1 MITETK
7 TVLCMHGN
15 SVGSMC
21 GYVGILD
28 NQVENDMERTAA
40 LRVCCGGYVG
50 FYGEECKENVI
61 GNLYINCGL
70 RVIIMK
76 DNEIENVAPQ
86 VLKELKL
93 SYLKMDL

>member
-1 MITETK
+1 M
-7 TVLCMHGN
+7 
-15 SVGSMC
+15 
-21 GYVGILD
+21 
-28 NQVENDMERTAA
+28 
-40 LRVCCGGYVG
+40 GGYIG

-70 RVIIMK
+70 RAIIMK